1 MKILLKS
8 TSSPIIVSVSGAI
21 LVSNQ
26 SSVLD
31 LVVAGNG
38 DAATYN
44 PRLVNAVVNVLPVN
58 DTILSSNQPSALD
71 LVVAGNGDAATYNPR
86 LVNAVVN
93 VLPGFTGTGPG
104 YNPRLVDAV
113 VNVLPVDVTILSP
126 ANTPSVLDLV
136 VAGEFMGAEYNPRLV
151 NAVVNVV
158 STNNVLPNVTSE
170 LRMPINSG
178 DHIDVMIKTN
188 GNGRTMPSV
197 IASTVI
203 EGSMQGDITG
213 NVTGY
218 RNIDV
223 SNTTRIFVKANALKN
238 SKLIMHPTVMALTS
252 ADGISVNALTD
263 SIRIRHLASAPEVSV
278 NITGYR
284 NIEVSNTSMILAKP
298 NAFKNSKLIM
308 HAATSVMSQALP
320 GIAAVAIPANVSVN
334 ATGYRNIDV
343 SNTSMILAKPNAL
356 TNSKLIMH
364 PGSPVMS
371 LAPIATGGSA
381 SGQRSQVHSVKFGTM
396 VSLLLT
402 KDETDPT
409 LIASTVTNMPPGFS
423 LSSDSKSLTGLV
435 AFTGTLSVGVT
446 YSDDSTQ
453 THYLESFIYDI
464 LNGS

>member
-38 DAATYN
+38 DTATYN

-93 VLPGFTGTGPG
+93 VLPGFTDTGPG

-252 ADGISVNALTD
+252 SDGISVNALTD

-284 NIEVSNTSMILAKP
+284 NIDVSNTSMILAKP
-298 NAFKNSKLIM
+298 NALKNSKLIM
-308 HAATSVMSQALP
+308 HP
-320 GIAAVAIPANVSVN
+320 GSPTNVSVKS
-334 ATGYRNIDV
+334 TGYRNIDV

-435 AFTGTLSVGVT
+435 SFTGTLSVGVT

>member
-38 DAATYN
+38 DTATYN

-93 VLPGFTGTGPG
+93 VLPGFTDTGPG

-284 NIEVSNTSMILAKP
+284 NI
-298 NAFKNSKLIM
+298 
-308 HAATSVMSQALP
+308 
-320 GIAAVAIPANVSVN
+320 
-334 ATGYRNIDV
+334 DV

-435 AFTGTLSVGVT
+435 SFTGTLSVGVT